1 MLLLNLIRAIYRNV
15 HRIFTRGGTRMTLP
29 PPPHHAQGGLKLH
42 LLLPHMCTPML
53 EMQQYKNFE
62 GGGEGVERG
71 GGGGGQGTK

>member
-15 HRIFTRGGTRMTLP
+15 HRIFTRGGTRMTL

-62 GGGEGVERG
+62 GGVKVSKGEVG
-71 GGGGGQGTK
+71 GGARDRL

>member
-29 PPPHHAQGGLKLH
+29 PPPSCPGGGVKLH

-62 GGGEGVERG
+62 GGDEGVERG
-71 GGGGGQGTK
+71 GGGGARDRL